1 MKNTNSTDKIE
12 KSEQRSDGQLIQI
25 TTYVILFLTS
35 LIFITGNYVEMG
47 SWQFYTTILL
57 FALLLIANIFWR
69 LLDDKLKSNE
79 FSNIA
84 FFVFSVLISLS
95 IAWIGKN
102 YNIVFLIFMIAA
114 QAFIVLRYKI
124 ATIIIAVFVILY
136 LLIMWKIGLGLDGI
150 LNIAIAL
157 AVGLVFV
164 ITLSIVLRRYAEQTT
179 RSESLANQLQI
190 ANQELVEARQK
201 EKELA
206 VAEER
211 VRLARDI
218 HDGLGHHLTA
228 LNIQLQAAQK
238 MFESQPEKSM
248 EAIQICRQ
256 EAKAALD
263 EVRHS
268 VAIMRRSPLDGK
280 SLQEALRYLVG
291 NFEMSTGLLVDL
303 DINGVEEIYDRQ
315 IADTV
320 YRTIQEGLT
329 NIQKHA
335 KQFTKIGI
343 TLNFLDNYVHLEIV
357 DNGLYSESEN
367 VSKGFGLAGIRE
379 RAELLGGSM
388 SIDTNIDQGFK
399 IHVKIPLPV
408 DQND

>member
-1 MKNTNSTDKIE
+1 MKNTNSSDKNE

-25 TTYVILFLTS
+25 TTYVILFLTT

-69 LLDDKLKSNE
+69 LVDDNLKSNE
-79 FSNIA
+79 FSNIL

-95 IAWIGKN
+95 IAWIGNN

-124 ATIIIAVFVILY
+124 ATIIVATFVILY

-157 AVGLVFV
+157 VVGLVFV

-179 RSESLANQLQI
+179 RSESLAKQLQL

-238 MFESQPEKSM
+238 MFETQPEKSM

-280 SLQEALRYLVG
+280 SLLEAIRYLVG
-291 NFEMSTGLLVDL
+291 NFELSTGQLVDL
-303 DINGVEEIYDRQ
+303 DTTGVADISDRQ
-315 IADTV
+315 ISDTV

-335 KQFTKIGI
+335 RQFSKIKI
-343 TLNFLDNYVHLEIV
+343 ALNLQDNFVDLEIE
-357 DNGLYSESEN
+357 DNGLYSETEN
-367 VSKGFGLAGIRE
+367 SGKGFGLAGIRE
-379 RAELLGGSM
+379 RAELMGGSM
-388 SIDTNIDQGFK
+388 SIDTKSGQGFK
-399 IHVKIPLPV
+399 IQVKIPLPGEQH
-408 DQND
+408 D

>member
-1 MKNTNSTDKIE
+1 MNTNSSDIPVR
-12 KSEQRSDGQLIQI
+12 SSNRSDGQLIQI
-25 TTYVILFLTS
+25 TTYVILLLTS
-35 LIFITGNYVEMG
+35 IIFITGNYVAIG

-57 FALLLIANIFWR
+57 FSLILIANIFWR
-69 LLDDKLKSNE
+69 MVEEKLKSNE
-79 FSNIA
+79 LSNIA
-84 FFVFSVLISLS
+84 FIVFCVLISLS
-95 IAWIGKN
+95 IAWIGKY
-102 YNIVFLIFMIAA
+102 YNIVFMIFMITA

-124 ATIIIAVFVILY
+124 ASIIIAVFVVVY
-136 LLIMWKIGLGLDGI
+136 LAIMWLIGFDIEGM
-150 LNIAIAL
+150 LNISIAL

-179 RSESLANQLQI
+179 RSESLAKQLQL

-206 VAEER
+206 ASEER

-228 LNIQLQAAQK
+228 LNIQLQAAIK
-238 MFESQPEKSM
+238 MFETQPEKSL

-263 EVRHS
+263 EIRHS

-280 SLQEALRYLVG
+280 SLKQAIRYLVG
-291 NFEMSTGLLVDL
+291 NFELSTGQRVDL
-303 DINGVEEIYDRQ
+303 DIAEDIDFSDRQ
-315 IADTV
+315 ISDTI

-335 KQFTKIGI
+335 KQFTKIRI
-343 TLNFLDNYVHLEIV
+343 SIRLMNQLIHLEIE
-357 DNGLYSESEN
+357 DNGLSLEHEN
-367 VSKGFGLAGIRE
+367 YGKGFGLAGIRE
-379 RAELLGGSM
+379 RAELMGGEM
-388 SIDTNIDQGFK
+388 TMDTKNGQGFG
-399 IHVKIPLPV
+399 ILVKIPYP
-408 DQND
+408 DNQND

>member
-1 MKNTNSTDKIE
+1 MNTNSSEKI
-12 KSEQRSDGQLIQI
+12 KSSEHQSDDQLIQV
-25 TTYVILFLTS
+25 TTYVILLFTS
-35 LIFITGNYVEMG
+35 LIFITGNYVKMG

-57 FALLLIANIFWR
+57 FALILIANIFWR
-69 LLDDKLKSNE
+69 LMEDKLKSNE

-84 FFVFSVLISLS
+84 FIVFCVLLSLS
-95 IAWIGKN
+95 IAWIGKY
-102 YNIVFLIFMIAA
+102 YNIVFMIFMITA
-114 QAFIVLRYKI
+114 QAFIVLRYRI
-124 ATIIIAVFVILY
+124 AAIIIAAFVGLY
-136 LLIMWKIGLGLDGI
+136 LAIMWMIGFDVEGM

-157 AVGLVFV
+157 VVGLVFV
-164 ITLSIVLRRYAEQTT
+164 ITLSIVLRRYAEQTE
-179 RSESLANQLQI
+179 RSESLAKQLQL

-238 MFESQPEKSM
+238 MFETQPEKSM

-263 EVRHS
+263 EIRHS

-291 NFEMSTGLLVDL
+291 NFEMSTGQLVDL
-303 DINGVEEIYDRQ
+303 DINSAADISDRQ
-315 IADTV
+315 ISDTV

-335 KQFTKIGI
+335 RQCSKIKSA
-343 TLNFLDNYVHLEIV
+343 LNLQDNFVDLEIE
-357 DNGLYSESEN
+357 DNGLYSETEN
-367 VSKGFGLAGIRE
+367 SGKGFGLAGIRE
-379 RAELLGGSM
+379 RAELMGGSM
-388 SIDTNIDQGFK
+388 SIDIKSGQGFK
-399 IHVKIPLPV
+399 IYVK
-408 DQND
+408 

>member
-1 MKNTNSTDKIE
+1 MNTNSSEKI
-12 KSEQRSDGQLIQI
+12 KSSEHQSDDQLIQV
-25 TTYVILFLTS
+25 TTYVILLFTS
-35 LIFITGNYVEMG
+35 LIFITGNYVKMG

-57 FALLLIANIFWR
+57 FALILIANIFWR
-69 LLDDKLKSNE
+69 LMEDKLKSNE

-84 FFVFSVLISLS
+84 FIVFCVLLSLS
-95 IAWIGKN
+95 IAWIGKY
-102 YNIVFLIFMIAA
+102 YNIVFMIFMITA
-114 QAFIVLRYKI
+114 QAFIVLRYRI
-124 ATIIIAVFVILY
+124 AAIIIAAFVGLY
-136 LLIMWKIGLGLDGI
+136 LAIMWMIGFDVEGM

-157 AVGLVFV
+157 VVGLVFV
-164 ITLSIVLRRYAEQTT
+164 ITLSIVLRRYAEQTE
-179 RSESLANQLQI
+179 RSESLAKQLQL

-238 MFESQPEKSM
+238 MFETQPEKSM

-263 EVRHS
+263 EIRHS

-291 NFEMSTGLLVDL
+291 NFEMSTGQLVDL
-303 DINGVEEIYDRQ
+303 DINSAADISDRQ
-315 IADTV
+315 ISDTV
-320 YRTIQEGLT
+320 YRSIQEGLT

-335 KQFTKIGI
+335 RQFTKIKI
-343 TLNFLDNYVHLEIV
+343 ALKLQDHFIHLEIV
-357 DNGLYSESEN
+357 DNGLYSKTEN
-367 VSKGFGLAGIRE
+367 FGKGFGLAGIRE
-379 RAELLGGSM
+379 RAELMGGSM
-388 SIDTNIDQGFK
+388 SIDTENGQGFK

>member
-1 MKNTNSTDKIE
+1 MKNKISSDKIDQ
-12 KSEQRSDGQLIQI
+12 SEQRSDGQLIQV
-25 TTYVILFLTS
+25 TTYVILLLTS

-57 FALLLIANIFWR
+57 FALILIANIFWSLIEDR
-69 LLDDKLKSNE
+69 LKSNE
-79 FSNIA
+79 FSNIL
-84 FFVFSVLISLS
+84 FIVFSVLISLS

-124 ATIIIAVFVILY
+124 ATIIVAAFVILY
-136 LLIMWKIGLGLDGI
+136 LLIMWKIGLGLDGL
-150 LNIAIAL
+150 LNITIAL

-179 RSESLANQLQI
+179 RSESLAKQLQI

-238 MFESQPEKSM
+238 MFETQPEKSM

-263 EVRHS
+263 EIRHS

-303 DINGVEEIYDRQ
+303 DINSAADINDRQ
-315 IADTV
+315 ISDTV
-320 YRTIQEGLT
+320 YRSIQEGLT

-335 KQFTKIGI
+335 RQFTKIKI
-343 TLNFLDNYVHLEIV
+343 VLKLQDDFVHLVIE
-357 DNGLYSESEN
+357 DDGLYSEPEKFG
-367 VSKGFGLAGIRE
+367 KGFGLAGIRE
-379 RAELLGGSM
+379 RAELMGGSM
-388 SIDTNIDQGFK
+388 SIDTEIGQGFK

>member
-1 MKNTNSTDKIE
+1 MKNINSSDKIE

-35 LIFITGNYVEMG
+35 LIFITGNYVEIG

-69 LLDDKLKSNE
+69 LVDDKLKSNE

-95 IAWIGKN
+95 IAWIGNN

-124 ATIIIAVFVILY
+124 ATIIVATFVILY

-150 LNIAIAL
+150 LNISIAL

-238 MFESQPEKSM
+238 LFETQPGKSM

-280 SLQEALRYLVG
+280 SLQEAIRYLVG
-291 NFEMSTGLLVDL
+291 NFELSTGQLVDL
-303 DINGVEEIYDRQ
+303 DTNGVADISDRQ
-315 IADTV
+315 ISDTV
-320 YRTIQEGLT
+320 YRTIQEGFT

-335 KQFTKIGI
+335 IQFTKIRI
-343 TLNFLDNYVHLEIV
+343 ALKLQDKFVHLEIE
-357 DNGLYSESEN
+357 DNGLYSETEN
-367 VSKGFGLAGIRE
+367 FGKGFGLSGIRE
-379 RAELLGGSM
+379 RAELMGGSM
-388 SIDTNIDQGFK
+388 LIDPKTGQGFK
-399 IHVKIPLPV
+399 IYVKIPLPG